1 MHSGSYAL
9 IFKAGPINATT
20 RRNIIR
26 NEISEICQV
35 DGAPASKER
44 SPDRLLGPRNET
56 NNGDVDD
63 ESAERP
69 VDVMIDNWLLVRQRL
84 SMFQSVMRTSI
95 NQCVA
100 PEDFKAAYTF
110 NIATNREITY

>member
-9 IFKAGPINATT
+9 IFKAGPVNATT
-20 RRNIIR
+20 RHNIIR

-56 NNGDVDD
+56 NNGDIDE

-69 VDVMIDNWLLVRQRL
+69 VDVMIENWLFGEAAFVNVSVCDAHEHQ
-84 SMFQSVMRTSI
+84 SMRSS
-95 NQCVA
+95 
-100 PEDFKAAYTF
+100 
-110 NIATNREITY
+110 